1 MTLESQKIAILTANG
16 VNEREVSSF
25 QRAVIQKRCFPK
37 IVGAGNRLITAWS
50 GSGWGYN
57 FAVDTPIS
65 EALGSDYDVLYI
77 PGGERAVTL
86 LQTTEH
92 TKRIMG
98 AFLEAGKPMV
108 VMSDAVGL
116 FEFFGLS
123 YDGTDSVMVVDTNNA
138 DGIDI
143 DFDDL
148 VTPVIDFIE
157 NFGQNAP
164 EQQAA

>member
-37 IVGAGNRLITAWS
+37 VIGAGSRLITAWA

-57 FAVDTPIS
+57 FAVDEPIS

-86 LQTTEH
+86 LQGTEH
-92 TKRIMG
+92 TKRIMN
-98 AFLEAGKPMV
+98 AFLAAGKPMV
-108 VMSDAVGL
+108 VMSESVAL
-116 FEFFGLS
+116 FDFFGLS
-123 YDGTDSVMVVDTNNA
+123 YEGKDSVMVVDAHDA
-138 DGIDI
+138 DT
-143 DFDDL
+143 DFEAAMTSL
-148 VTPVIDFIE
+148 VDFIE
-157 NFGQNAP
+157 NFGKNTL

>member
-37 IVGAGNRLITAWS
+37 VIGAGSRLITAWA

-57 FAVDTPIS
+57 FAVDTSIT

-77 PGGERAVTL
+77 PGGERAVAL
-86 LQTTEH
+86 LQGTEH
-92 TKRIMG
+92 TKRIMN
-98 AFLEAGKPMV
+98 AFLAAGKPMV
-108 VMSDAVGL
+108 VMSEAVAL

-123 YDGTDSVMVVDTNNA
+123 YEGNDSVMVIDANDT
-138 DGIDI
+138 DI
-143 DFDDL
+143 DFDAEIAS
-148 VTPVIDFIE
+148 VVDFIE
-157 NFGQNAP
+157 NFGKNAL
-164 EQQAA
+164 EQKAA